1 MKKIMFFATTLLLSL
16 NVNAAEYGFGAT
28 LNGESS
34 TIYIP
39 INITKEFRVE
49 PYFSSFKQ
57 KPNEYSGPYRANQ
70 YGLGL
75 FKVKE
80 APYNTNIIMGVRAAY
95 TSGDSSGKFDG
106 YSFGPVLGFEYYPIE
121 NFSVG
126 ADVSWQYTQMKYS
139 GAPQY
144 YGDDGYTTKYYR
156 TTTSVFI
163 KYYFK

>member
-1 MKKIMFFATTLLLSL
+1 MKKIIFIVTTLLLSL
-16 NVNAAEYGFGAT
+16 NVNAAEFGFGAT
-28 LNGESS
+28 LDGDST

-57 KPNEYSGPYRANQ
+57 KQSEFSGAYRANQ
-70 YGLGL
+70 YGFGL

-80 APYNTNIIMGVRAAY
+80 AAHNTNIIMGVRAAY
-95 TSGDSSGKFDG
+95 FSGDSNGKFDG
-106 YSFGPVLGFEYYPIE
+106 YNFGPVLGFEYFPVK

-126 ADVSWQYTQMKYS
+126 ADASWQYTQMEYS
-139 GAPQY
+139 TSPVY
-144 YGDDGYTTKYYR
+144 YEDGGYTTKYYR

-163 KYYFK
+163 KYYFN